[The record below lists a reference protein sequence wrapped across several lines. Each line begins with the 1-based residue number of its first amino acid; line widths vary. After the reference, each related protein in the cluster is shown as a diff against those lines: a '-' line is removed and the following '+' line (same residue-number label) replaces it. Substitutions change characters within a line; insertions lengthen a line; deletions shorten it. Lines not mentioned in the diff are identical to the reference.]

1 MEYTYNKLDELNMA
15 KASAT
20 NLKISLK
27 KGVELAKELRRKK
40 ASRVVEY
47 LEKVIIQKQVV
58 PYRKYRAEMGHK
70 KGKGVDTGGYPVN
83 VAIEFLK
90 VIKSAI
96 SNAKDKSI
104 DEKDLKVLAFSVRKG
119 ITRYSYGRYSGRKMK
134 STNCE
139 VIVGI
144 SK

>member
-1 MEYTYNKLDELNMA
+1 MEFTYSNLDELNMA
-15 KASAT
+15 KASGS

-27 KGVELAKELRRKK
+27 KGVELARELRRKK
-40 ASRVVEY
+40 VDKAVEY

-58 PYRKYRAEMGHK
+58 PFRKYRAEMAHK

-83 VAIEFLK
+83 VAVEFLK
-90 VIKSAI
+90 VLKSAI

-104 DEKDLKVLAFSVRKG
+104 DERNLKVISFSVRKG
-119 ITRYSYGRYSGRKMK
+119 ISRYSYGRYSGRKMK

-139 VIVGI
+139 AIVGVL
-144 SK
+144 K